1 VGTHYGPAHYRC
13 RVSDRVVLKLRA
25 RTHALRL
32 MAAGMSKP
40 GATLQL
46 HDQAATL
53 TAQAEVLDDVCI
65 AIEEA
70 NNEVAQEIYE
80 ERQRRRVLFPGH
92 PL

>member
-1 VGTHYGPAHYRC
+1 MGIHYGPAHYRC

-25 RTHALRL
+25 RTHALHL
-32 MAAGMSKP
+32 MAAGMNKP
-40 GATLQL
+40 GATLQM

-70 NNEVAQEIYE
+70 NNEVAQEIYD
-80 ERQRRRVLFPGH
+80 ERMKRRAFGGGL
-92 PL
+92 